1 MIERERE
8 REKRLSHCVHVQ
20 GTEYV
25 YESDWGEQLTSV
37 VNPLPVVL
45 DLQSE
50 ECTVID
56 TSKLGDIS
64 GK

>member
-8 REKRLSHCVHVQ
+8 KGLLSHHVHVQ

-25 YESDWGEQLTSV
+25 YESDWGEQLPSV

>member
-1 MIERERE
+1 M
-8 REKRLSHCVHVQ
+8 
-20 GTEYV
+20 

-45 DLQSE
+45 DLHTE

-56 TSKLGDIS
+56 ISKLGDIS
-64 GK
+64 GKVTCSLNVFEL